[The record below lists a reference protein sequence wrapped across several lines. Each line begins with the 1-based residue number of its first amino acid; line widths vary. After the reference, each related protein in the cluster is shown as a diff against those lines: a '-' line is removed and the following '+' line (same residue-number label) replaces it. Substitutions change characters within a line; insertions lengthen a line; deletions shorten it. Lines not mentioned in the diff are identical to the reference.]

1 MTIRAVTFDATRTLF
16 SVPGLG
22 REYAR
27 ILARHGLALPEAEI
41 GKVVP
46 VVWQE
51 FAAAAPP
58 FRDRFSAH
66 PEGARGFWRA
76 FVERVVELAGGARPS
91 RFASAELFEH
101 FATPAPYRVFPDV
114 APALDAL
121 AAAGVRL
128 GVVSNWD
135 ARLARVLEGLGLA
148 GRFATVI
155 VSADVGVEK
164 PHTAIFEAAAEQ
176 LGCDPAGLVHVGD
189 SVREDVEGAIAAG
202 WGALHLARGGGGDLE
217 SLAEL
222 PAALARAHRGS
233 G

>member
-1 MTIRAVTFDATRTLF
+1 MAARAVTFDATRTLF
-16 SVPGLG
+16 AVPGMA

-27 ILARHGLALPEAEI
+27 ILARHGVELEEGEI
-41 GKVVP
+41 GRTVP

-76 FVERVVELAGGARPS
+76 FVERVVELAGGPRPS

-101 FATPAPYRVFPDV
+101 FATAAPYRIFPDV
-114 APALDAL
+114 TPALDAL
-121 AAAGVRL
+121 ASAGVRL
-128 GVVSNWD
+128 AIVSNWD

-148 GRFATVI
+148 SRFEVVV
-155 VSADVGVEK
+155 VSSEVGVEK
-164 PHTAIFEAAAEQ
+164 PHAGIFAAAAER
-176 LGCDPAGLVHVGD
+176 LRCAPDELVHVGD

-202 WGALHLARGGGGDLE
+202 WGALHLARGGGGDLG
-217 SLAEL
+217 SLEEL
-222 PAALARAHRGS
+222 PAALDRAHRGT